1 MRINR
6 KTKLILSVVCVVMIS
21 GIDIINCC
29 SKPRPIPT
37 TKAPDTTTSKGNAT
51 NTMDLD
57 H

>member
-6 KTKLILSVVCVVMIS
+6 KTKFILSLVCAVIIS
-21 GIDIINCC
+21 DIDIINCC
-29 SKPRPIPT
+29 SNPGPIPT
-37 TKAPDTTTSKGNAT
+37 TKAPDTTTSKGNDT